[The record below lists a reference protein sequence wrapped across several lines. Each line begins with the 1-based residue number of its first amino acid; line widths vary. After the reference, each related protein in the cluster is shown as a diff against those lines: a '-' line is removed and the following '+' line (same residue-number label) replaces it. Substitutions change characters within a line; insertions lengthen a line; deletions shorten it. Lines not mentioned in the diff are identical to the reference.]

1 MTGAGHPVAGLPE
14 QCRLLLRD
22 TDFILRAHRVHGV
35 SVLPGVT
42 FLDMVLRVL
51 RARGIPPASAELRN
65 IVFAEAIATA
75 EGFDRDIRLRFGAA
89 QVVGESRWLDGP
101 EPFGPWRENFRAELH
116 LKPQPRGEEF
126 PPCPEAVCATV
137 GHGAPSVGA
146 MAEMYAHTRARNI
159 RHGPAMTCTGTLIT
173 GQGELLAELALAEPD
188 PYSEGWFQMHPAKLD
203 AATIVAYA
211 QTRTSIAEPFIPM
224 FIERFHAPRPL
235 PGPFTVHVPRRE
247 TLTPSGE
254 LFESDL
260 LLYDENRRP
269 AARFDRLTCKR
280 IREAGLID
288 RLLEET
294 VVRRTGA
301 RSVG

>member
-1 MTGAGHPVAGLPE
+1 MSTAAALPE
-14 QCRLLLRD
+14 ECRLVLYD
-22 TDFILRAHRVHGV
+22 TDFIPRHHRVHGV

-51 RARGIPPASAELRN
+51 RARGVAPACAELRN
-65 IVFAEAIATA
+65 IVFAEAVTTA
-75 EGFDRDIRLRFGAA
+75 EGFDREIRLRFGPAH
-89 QVVGESRWLDGP
+89 VVGESRWLDGP
-101 EPFGPWRENFRAELH
+101 QPFGAWRENFRAELH
-116 LKPQPRGEEF
+116 LTTEPGEEEF
-126 PPCPEAVCATV
+126 PPCPRAV
-137 GHGAPSVGA
+137 GAPEGNGVPRVGA
-146 MAEMYAHTRARNI
+146 MADMYAHTRARAI
-159 RHGPAMTCTGTLIT
+159 RHGPAMTCTGTLTT

-188 PYSEGWFQMHPAKLD
+188 PPGEAWFELHPAKLD

-224 FIERFHAPRPL
+224 FVERFRAVRPL

-247 TLTPSGE
+247 TLAPSGE
-254 LFESDL
+254 LFDSDL
-260 LLYDENRRP
+260 LLYDDERRP

-294 VVRRTGA
+294 VVRRAGA
-301 RSVG
+301 RTVR